1 MLVAISVSCL
11 TITHSHAHTH
21 IGTSMWT
28 ATYPVHNANI
38 IYRVNH
44 SAHIQAMAIQP
55 VNQSFGPQYKNA
67 QKKNQPQEA
76 RG

>member
-1 MLVAISVSCL
+1 MSTLN
-11 TITHSHAHTH
+11 
-21 IGTSMWT
+21 WT

-55 VNQSFGPQYKNA
+55 VNQSLGPQF
-67 QKKNQPQEA
+67 KKQNTNTKRKKKTQPQEA